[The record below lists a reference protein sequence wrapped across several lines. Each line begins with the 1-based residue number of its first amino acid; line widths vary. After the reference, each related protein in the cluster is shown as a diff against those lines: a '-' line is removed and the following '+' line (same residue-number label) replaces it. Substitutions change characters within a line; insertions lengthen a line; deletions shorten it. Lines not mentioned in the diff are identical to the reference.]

1 VTVTAWSVVV
11 GIAAR
16 NRTPITFR
24 HFTKCGLM
32 VTFVTISAATPYLWL
47 RHLI

>member
-1 VTVTAWSVVV
+1 VTVTA
-11 GIAAR
+11 
-16 NRTPITFR
+16 